1 MGAPQQRKVPTTP
14 DDEAALVADIIE
26 LVRQFGRFGD
36 RPVFSG
42 PVLMS
47 DYAAF

>member
-1 MGAPQQRKVPTTP
+1 MELLSFDTLNYTEQTILETRKGT
-14 DDEAALVADIIE
+14 
-26 LVRQFGRFGD
+26 GGGD